1 MGTTTHAPT
10 PPAAPAAGAG
20 VGATPAAAPGAGA
33 VVGGVREEVS
43 GREVAAQYKAHLSR
57 GRGKLGEMFGG
68 HVEVSSAGCRVRT
81 ADGQE
86 FLNAGG
92 YGVFLTGACH
102 PRVVAAVE
110 HQIRTLPLSTRL
122 LLEPSAA
129 RAAAAL
135 AGVSPAGLERVHF
148 TGSGAEAVETALK
161 LARSLGHRRVI
172 ATQGG
177 YHGKTLGALSVTGK
191 PLYQDPFRPLLP
203 LVSHV
208 PFGDLAALVAE
219 IGDDGSDAVVIL
231 EPVQG
236 EAGVVI
242 PPDGHLRDVQ
252 ELCRTTGALFVLDE
266 IQTGMGR
273 LGAWWGADRERVS
286 PDILLAGKSLSG
298 GVIPVAAAIA
308 TPRAFAAFDR
318 DPFIHTSTFSAA
330 PVAMAAAT
338 AAIEVIRDEDLT
350 GRAARLGDVL
360 LDRLR
365 ATVAEHCPH
374 LVREVRGVGLLMGV
388 EFHDAG
394 SAGEF
399 LLALLDR
406 HVIVNHS
413 LNAHTVV
420 RFTPPAVLS
429 DAEVDELSEA
439 VRGAAREI
447 GRRPAPAAHT
457 RGNS

>member
-1 MGTTTHAPT
+1 MG
-10 PPAAPAAGAG
+10 AAPHARPTGQSVAAG
-20 VGATPAAAPGAGA
+20 
-33 VVGGVREEVS
+33 
-43 GREVAAQYKAHLSR
+43 YKAHLSR

-68 HVEVSSAGCRVRT
+68 HVEVSSAGSRIRT
-81 ADGQE
+81 ADGQD

-110 HQIRTLPLSTRL
+110 RQIRTLPLATRL

-135 AGVSPAGLERVHF
+135 AGVCPTGLERVHF

-161 LARSLGHRRVI
+161 MARSLGHRRVI
-172 ATQGG
+172 ATRGG

-208 PFGDLAALVAE
+208 PYGGAAAVAAE
-219 IGDDGSDAVVIL
+219 IGADGSDAVVIL

-242 PPDGHLRDVQ
+242 PPSGYLKEVAD
-252 ELCRTTGALFVLDE
+252 LCRATGALFVLDE

-273 LGAWWGADRERVS
+273 LGAWWGADREAVS

-308 TPRAFAAFDR
+308 TENAFAVFDR

-330 PVAMAAAT
+330 PVAMVAAE
-338 AAIEVIRDEDLT
+338 AAIDVIREEGLT
-350 GRAARLGDVL
+350 ERAAQLGEEL
-360 LDRLR
+360 LERLR
-365 ATVAEHCPH
+365 GSLTEHCGH
-374 LVREVRGVGLLMGV
+374 LVRDVRGVGLLIGV

-394 SAGEF
+394 TAGEF
-399 LLALLDR
+399 LLELLDR

-413 LNAHTVV
+413 LNAHAVV

-429 DAEVDELSEA
+429 SAEVDELSDA
-439 VRGAAREI
+439 VHGAARSLG
-447 GRRPAPAAHT
+447 GRFPQTGDTT
-457 RGNS
+457 RSN

>member
-1 MGTTTHAPT
+1 MS
-10 PPAAPAAGAG
+10 AAPRPHATGQSVAAG
-20 VGATPAAAPGAGA
+20 
-33 VVGGVREEVS
+33 
-43 GREVAAQYKAHLSR
+43 YKAHLSR

-68 HVEVSSAGCRVRT
+68 HVEVSSAGSRVRT
-81 ADGQE
+81 ADGQD

-110 HQIRTLPLSTRL
+110 RQIRTLPLATRL

-135 AGVSPAGLERVHF
+135 AAVCPAGLERVHF

-161 LARSLGHRRVI
+161 MARSLGHRRVI
-172 ATQGG
+172 ATHGG

-208 PFGDLAALVAE
+208 PYGDSAALAAE
-219 IGDDGSDAVVIL
+219 IGPDGSDAVVIL

-242 PPDGHLRDVQ
+242 PPDGYLKEVADV
-252 ELCRTTGALFVLDE
+252 CRATGALFVLDE

-273 LGAWWGADRERVS
+273 LGAWWGADREAVR

-308 TPRAFAAFDR
+308 TEKAFAVFDR

-330 PVAMAAAT
+330 PVAMAAAEV
-338 AAIEVIRDEDLT
+338 AIDVIRDEGLT
-350 GRAARLGDVL
+350 ERAAELGRVL
-360 LDRLR
+360 LGRLR
-365 ATVAEHCPH
+365 GSLTEHCGH
-374 LVREVRGVGLLMGV
+374 LVREVRGVGLLIGV

-394 SAGEF
+394 TAGEF
-399 LLALLDR
+399 LLELLDR

-420 RFTPPAVLS
+420 RFTPPAVLG
-429 DAEVDELSEA
+429 DAEADELSEA
-439 VRGAAREI
+439 VDGAARALG
-447 GRRPAPAAHT
+447 GRFPRT
-457 RGNS
+457 DDTNKEQLSCER

>member
-1 MGTTTHAPT
+1 MS
-10 PPAAPAAGAG
+10 G
-20 VGATPAAAPGAGA
+20 VQATPHART
-33 VVGGVREEVS
+33 VGQT
-43 GREVAAQYKAHLSR
+43 VADGYKAHLSR
-57 GRGKLGEMFGG
+57 GRGRLGEMFGG
-68 HVEVSSAGCRVRT
+68 HVEVSSSGSRVRT
-81 ADGQE
+81 ADGGD

-110 HQIRTLPLSTRL
+110 RQIRTLPLATRL

-135 AGVSPAGLERVHF
+135 AGVCPAGLERVHF

-161 LARSLGHRRVI
+161 MARSLGHRRVI
-172 ATQGG
+172 ATHGG

-208 PFGDLAALVAE
+208 PYGDSAALAAQ
-219 IGDDGSDAVVIL
+219 IGADGSDAVVIL

-242 PPDGHLRDVQ
+242 PPDGYLKEVAD
-252 ELCRTTGALFVLDE
+252 LCRAAGALFVLDE
-266 IQTGMGR
+266 VQTGMGR
-273 LGAWWGADRERVS
+273 LGAWWGADREAVV

-308 TPRAFAAFDR
+308 TEKAFAVFDR

-330 PVAMAAAT
+330 PVAMVAAET
-338 AAIEVIRDEDLT
+338 AIEVIRDEGLT
-350 GRAARLGDVL
+350 GRAARLGETL
-360 LDRLR
+360 LGRLR
-365 ATVAEHCPH
+365 RSLSEHCGH
-374 LVREVRGVGLLMGV
+374 LVREVRGVGLLIGV

-394 SAGEF
+394 TAGEF
-399 LLALLDR
+399 LLELLER
-406 HVIVNHS
+406 HIIVNHS
-413 LNAHTVV
+413 LNAHAVV
-420 RFTPPAVLS
+420 RFTPPAVLT
-429 DAEVDELSEA
+429 DAEVDELSESVEA
-439 VRGAAREI
+439 AARTLG
-447 GRRPAPAAHT
+447 GRFPQAADTT
-457 RGNS
+457 RSS